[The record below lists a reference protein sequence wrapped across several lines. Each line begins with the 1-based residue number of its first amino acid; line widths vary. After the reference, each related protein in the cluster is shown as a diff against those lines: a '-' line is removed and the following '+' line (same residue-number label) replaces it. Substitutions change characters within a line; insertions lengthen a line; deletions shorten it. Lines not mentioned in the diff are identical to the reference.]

1 MSKSIK
7 SLFAVSLLALVAAC
21 GANNAGGVEEFVVI
35 DPVPVSIEPTYSG
48 SSNTSAGQAF
58 SPVPLRDIPA
68 TLQAGGCA

>member
-21 GANNAGGVEEFVVI
+21 GANNAGDVEEFMVI

-48 SSNTSAGQAF
+48 K
-58 SPVPLRDIPA
+58 L
-68 TLQAGGCA
+68 

>member
-21 GANNAGGVEEFVVI
+21 GANNAGDGEEFVVI

-48 SSNTSAGQAF
+48 K
-58 SPVPLRDIPA
+58 L
-68 TLQAGGCA
+68 

>member
-21 GANNAGGVEEFVVI
+21 GANNAGDVGEFVVI

-48 SSNTSAGQAF
+48 K
-58 SPVPLRDIPA
+58 L
-68 TLQAGGCA
+68 

>member
-21 GANNAGGVEEFVVI
+21 GANNAGDVEEFVVI

-48 SSNTSAGQAF
+48 K
-58 SPVPLRDIPA
+58 L
-68 TLQAGGCA
+68 